1 MGEEPGELV
10 LGAQVARDI
19 GAKLG
24 DEVLLLGATRD
35 GAMSPVEGTLVGIVA
50 GGSAPIDQAAF
61 LPLERVQ
68 WMADTE
74 DGALELLVYGADRD
88 DASELAAEIA
98 ASPASEGMVVQA
110 WSTREPLA
118 SMSAIGGAVQW
129 MISGLIVTLC
139 ALAVWNTMTM
149 SVRER
154 TGEIGVLR
162 ALGMTA
168 SEVVALFVVE
178 GVLIALLGG
187 ALGVALGGM
196 GSLWLESHGIA
207 FGQQVSQNIAL
218 PVGDTLRADM
228 TWGIGGLG
236 LVVAVVTALVGTAV
250 PAIAAAAVQPV
261 EAMRARR

>member
-1 MGEEPGELV
+1 
-10 LGAQVARDI
+10 
-19 GAKLG
+19 
-24 DEVLLLGATRD
+24 
-35 GAMSPVEGTLVGIVA
+35 MSPVEGRLVGIVA

-74 DGALELLVYGADRD
+74 DGALELLVYGSDRD
-88 DASELAAEIA
+88 DAQTLAAA
-98 ASPASEGMVVQA
+98 VAGSPGAEGLVVQA

-129 MISGLIVTLC
+129 MISGLIITLC

-168 SEVVALFVVE
+168 PEVVGLFVLE

-187 ALGVALGGM
+187 AVGAALGGM
-196 GSLWLESHGIA
+196 GGLWLESHGIS